1 MRVHRIRTWTL
12 SAHQD
17 LYFFWFIKIL
27 CQSNWF
33 LTGPVSFFDKF
44 TSFNVWSMLSVMSIQ
59 LKLRVSRSLIK
70 FITRLF
76 EPVAIV
82 LVDYINGRNFLK
94 RTNDSLRRN
103 LIRLVLYHRLLK
115 REFVINSLRSLFF
128 SVQNW
133 WNTVELRIVWFLILR
148 YVHNEHPLVI
158 FDWHI
163 RDNICRCDR
172 FLCEQRLFK
181 FTLLP

>member
-1 MRVHRIRTWTL
+1 M
-12 SAHQD
+12 
-17 LYFFWFIKIL
+17 
-27 CQSNWF
+27 
-33 LTGPVSFFDKF
+33 
-44 TSFNVWSMLSVMSIQ
+44 MSIQ
-59 LKLRVSRSLIK
+59 LKLSVSWSLIK

-82 LVDYINGRNFLK
+82 LVDYINCRNFLK

-133 WNTVELRIVWFLILR
+133 
-148 YVHNEHPLVI
+148 
-158 FDWHI
+158 
-163 RDNICRCDR
+163 
-172 FLCEQRLFK
+172 
-181 FTLLP
+181 